1 MPHPYDPYIP
11 SEDDLEYMKK
21 VRENLKKKKGKS
33 KIQAKGKKV
42 NKFSGKVKEIN
53 NA

>member
-1 MPHPYDPYIP
+1 MAHPHDPYIP

-33 KIQAKGKKV
+33 KIQAKLPV
-42 NKFSGKVKEIN
+42 NEVN
-53 NA
+53 V